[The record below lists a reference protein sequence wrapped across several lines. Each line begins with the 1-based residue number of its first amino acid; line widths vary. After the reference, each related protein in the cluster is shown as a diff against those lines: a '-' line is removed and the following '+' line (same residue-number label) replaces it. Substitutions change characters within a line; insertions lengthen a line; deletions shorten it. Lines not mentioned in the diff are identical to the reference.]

1 MDISNPPVRRP
12 EPNPNH
18 LDIDLVGILDGCVK
32 YIRGHVSM
40 SEEQSDASALWVAH
54 THVIDAAEAT
64 PYLSIRSAEKQSGK
78 TRLLESLEV
87 IVARPWLTG
96 RVTSA
101 VLVRKVDQD

>member
-78 TRLLESLEV
+78 TPKTVEQ
-87 IVARPWLTG
+87 ARRGVPVPSTIHTYY
-96 RVTSA
+96 TSISPP
-101 VLVRKVDQD
+101 